1 MRIAIIADDFPP
13 KRSSAAIQIKDLAES
28 LALLNFTTTVIVPAG
43 MSQKK
48 SWDIVCSNQVQ
59 ILRLRAPATKD
70 VGFIRLTINEL
81 MMPFFMMYGFK
92 RSPISGTKF
101 DGLIWYSPSIFLSF
115 FVGFLK
121 GYSSCRS
128 YLILRDIFP
137 KWAVDL
143 GLLKINRLPY
153 LFFKKIEAYQY
164 SVADTI
170 GIQSQGNL
178 PFVDI
183 GRKAAEIKIEVLHN
197 WLAFDPS
204 SSCSISIKNSIL
216 AGRYIFV
223 YAGNMGVAQG
233 METLLDLASSLIH
246 RSDIGF
252 LFVGRGSYFD
262 TLKELISKRHL
273 TNVVVFDEIDASE
286 IPALYAQCHVGMI
299 ALDPRHQTHNIPGK
313 FLYYMQ
319 SGLPVLAAINNGN
332 DLEDLI
338 EQNLVGKVC
347 TSGSID
353 ELRKS
358 AESLVESLKGGFTV
372 GNNCR
377 ILANRLFTPETAAR
391 QIISALIL

>member
-1 MRIAIIADDFPP
+1 MRIALIADDFPP

-28 LALLNFTTTVIVPAG
+28 LVLLNCITTVIVPAD
-43 MSQKK
+43 MSQEK
-48 SWDIVCSNQVQ
+48 SWDISCKNQVQ
-59 ILRLRAPATKD
+59 ILRLRAPVTKD
-70 VGFIRLTINEL
+70 VGFIRRTIYEL
-81 MMPFFMMYGFK
+81 LMPFFMVYGFK
-92 RSPISGTKF
+92 RSPISGIKF
-101 DGLIWYSPSIFLSF
+101 DGLIWYSPSIFLSI

-121 GYSSCRS
+121 GFSCCRS

-143 GLLKINRLPY
+143 GLLKINRPPY

-164 SVADTI
+164 SIADTI
-170 GIQSQGNL
+170 GVQSQGNL

-183 GRKAAEIKIEVLHN
+183 GPKAGEIKIEVLHN

-204 SSCSISIKNSIL
+204 SSCSIRIKNSIL

-233 METLLDLASSLIH
+233 MEALLDLASSLIQ
-246 RSDIGF
+246 RADIGF
-252 LFVGRGSYFD
+252 LFVGRGSYLD
-262 TLKELISKRHL
+262 TLKEFVTKRHL
-273 TNVVVFDEIDASE
+273 TNVLFFDEIDATE

-313 FLYYMQ
+313 FLSYIQ
-319 SGLPVLAAINNGN
+319 SGLPVLAAINIGN

-338 EQNLVGKVC
+338 EKNLVGKVC

-358 AESLVESLKGGFTV
+358 AEYLVESLKGDSTM

-377 ILANRLFTPETAAR
+377 ELANRLFSPESAAR
-391 QIISALIL
+391 QIISALIS